1 MVTLSDHI
9 FKIGDKV
16 VVIDIEEDIMD
27 ELDYKSLIGQ
37 QAIVKDI
44 DCDDYGDFPIVVKFP
59 DDIRC
64 TPLEMKLKEIR
75 LVGPLKIDADGNLV

>member
-1 MVTLSDHI
+1 MSDHI

-37 QAIVKDI
+37 QAIVKGI
-44 DCDDYGDFPIVVKFP
+44 NGDDDFPIVVKFP